1 LWEITLFNSLI
12 IMNHEYFMRLALE
25 QANQGDA
32 PYGAVIVTDNQVV
45 AAGYNTVL
53 RDHDP
58 SAHAEINTIRYLT
71 TQLQSPKLDG
81 CRIYTTGEPCPMCAS
96 ACIWA
101 GISEIIYAVSIED
114 LIALNQS
121 QINISCEEVIAK
133 SDKAIKVTKG
143 VLRAEVLKLFA
154 PSCTR
159 YSEQNK

>member
-1 LWEITLFNSLI
+1 
-12 IMNHEYFMRLALE
+12 MRLALE

-45 AAGYNTVL
+45 AAAHNTVL
-53 RDHDP
+53 QDHDP

-71 TQLQSPKLDG
+71 AQLQSPKLDG
-81 CRIYTTGEPCPMCAS
+81 YRIYTTGEPCPMCAS
-96 ACIWA
+96 ACVWA

-133 SDKAIKVTKG
+133 SDKTIKVTKG
-143 VLRAEVLKLFA
+143 VLRAEGLKLFA
-154 PSCTR
+154 PSCR
-159 YSEQNK
+159 RDSEQNK